1 MSAETLRDFFFWS
14 MIINGAVYAVSVLTT
29 LRLRNFLTK
38 TYQRMFAM
46 NEQEMLISVQH
57 YLAIFKL
64 LIIVLNFAPWLAL
77 HLIA

>member
-14 MIINGAVYAVSVLTT
+14 MIINGVVYVGSVLTT
-29 LRLRNFLTK
+29 LLMRDFLTK

-46 NEQEMLISVQH
+46 NEQEMLVSVQH

-64 LIIVLNFAPWLAL
+64 LVIVLNFAPWLAL